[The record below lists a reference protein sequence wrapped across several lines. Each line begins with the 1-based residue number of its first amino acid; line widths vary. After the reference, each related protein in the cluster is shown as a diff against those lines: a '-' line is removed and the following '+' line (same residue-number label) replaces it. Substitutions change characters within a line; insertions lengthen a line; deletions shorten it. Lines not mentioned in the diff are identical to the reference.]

1 MQVIPPDALPISRQQ
16 YLSNVQL
23 REETDLAIQAERRD
37 RLNLLF
43 HPERF
48 TER

>member
-16 YLSNVQL
+16 YLSNLRL
-23 REETDLAIQAERRD
+23 REAADLEVQAERRD

-43 HPERF
+43 LPERVAD
-48 TER
+48 

>member
-16 YLSNVQL
+16 YLSNFRL
-23 REETDLAIQAERRD
+23 REEADLEFQAERRD

-43 HPERF
+43 HPERVA
-48 TER
+48 E

>member
-16 YLSNVQL
+16 YLNDVRL
-23 REETDLAIQAERRD
+23 REAADLEIQAERRD

-43 HPERF
+43 HPERVAG
-48 TER
+48 